1 MGRICFSNKSRK
13 NNRQRRFEGST
24 GRCFHVCRRCQV
36 LLVTRN
42 NTVTEQSKV
51 PAGRF
56 STVAGR
62 SVCSGTEG
70 GLLFDGSFAFDIF
83 AWESLSCC
91 SFLQRAWRWDI
102 CNDHCEDVQSK
113 VYNSKPKSTIMCT
126 ENSGSGMCCA
136 EYRILP
142 LCSALTARVFLSA
155 DHLGALIVTLHL
167 HAKTVI

>member
-1 MGRICFSNKSRK
+1 M
-13 NNRQRRFEGST
+13 
-24 GRCFHVCRRCQV
+24 CRRCQV

-102 CNDHCEDVQSK
+102 CMITVRMYSRRFITQNQNVPQRALKTESK
-113 VYNSKPKSTIMCT
+113 VECAVQNIESFLYVQLWLPEYFWVQIIWELWLSHCIYMPKQLYNQISAVFYQCLPST
-126 ENSGSGMCCA
+126 
-136 EYRILP
+136 
-142 LCSALTARVFLSA
+142 
-155 DHLGALIVTLHL
+155 
-167 HAKTVI
+167 